1 MNFQALSFVCFVV
14 SSALAASD
22 ITVSKSASRQLGFCC
37 GTVTSKCATGCA
49 GKSCDIKCS
58 GKCGVLSQTCG
69 PYTCSQVTNACIS
82 SSVTT
87 ASAATTVAS
96 TTAKATTIA
105 STTVASTAT
114 TSYCLPTGIYCN
126 VGAVVIGECCKPA
139 SQCFPTA
146 ASGYLNAQCT

>member
-87 ASAATTVAS
+87 ASAATAAATTAAATTVAS

-114 TSYCLPTGIYCN
+114 T
-126 VGAVVIGECCKPA
+126 
-139 SQCFPTA
+139 
-146 ASGYLNAQCT
+146 

>member
-87 ASAATTVAS
+87 ASAAV
-96 TTAKATTIA
+96 TTAAATTAAATTAEATTIA
-105 STTVASTAT
+105 S
-114 TSYCLPTGIYCN
+114 TSYCLPTGIFCN
-126 VGAVVIGECCKPA
+126 IGAVSIGPCCKPA
-139 SQCFPTA
+139 NCYPTE
-146 ASGYLNAQCT
+146 ASSYLNGKCT